1 MQKDQSFNVLKS
13 PAFRQ
18 AETRLLCRIHS
29 QNETNPRAN
38 LNPGGNPVVA
48 VVVQWVALSQSR
60 QLQAMPWEGILWCL
74 EKGERHESKAMT
86 FLPSAFFKKRRLVEN
101 LNLRKKSGIKESN

>member
-60 QLQAMPWEGILWCL
+60 QLQAMPWEGI
-74 EKGERHESKAMT
+74 
-86 FLPSAFFKKRRLVEN
+86 
-101 LNLRKKSGIKESN
+101 